1 MTTPAEPIPAARS
14 RKALWLG
21 LAFGGA
27 VIGVFLL
34 GKTGVIGSLESFIGQ
49 MQALADTPW
58 ALPAVI
64 ALFIGAAFVGIPQ
77 FGLIGA
83 AVVAFG
89 PVYGALYSWIA
100 TMVSGSLTF
109 WLGRFSGQAAVARFS
124 GERATRFTQFVNRNA
139 FAASAIVRNVPT
151 GPFLIVNM
159 AFGAVRANF
168 PGYLAGM
175 ALGIIPKILLVTFA
189 GQSLIAAMRG
199 SPLVA
204 VGLALAA
211 VAVFGGIWLYVRQR
225 RRSGKFIAAMQP
237 EQVDSEGAKA
247 D

>member
-1 MTTPAEPIPAARS
+1 MSTQGNRIPAARS
-14 RKALWLG
+14 RKALRLG

-27 VIGVFLL
+27 VILLLIL
-34 GKTGVIGSLESFIGQ
+34 GKTGVIGSLEAFVDE

-64 ALFIGAAFVGIPQ
+64 ALFTVAAFIGLPQ

-89 PVYGALYSWIA
+89 PVNGAIYSWIA
-100 TMVSGSLTF
+100 TMVSGTITF

-124 GERATRFTQFVNRNA
+124 GERAARFTQFVRSNA
-139 FAASAIVRNVPT
+139 FAASIVVRNVPT

-168 PGYLAGM
+168 PAFFAGM
-175 ALGIIPKILLVTFA
+175 GIGTLPKILLVTFA
-189 GQSLIAAMRG
+189 GQSLMAAMRG
-199 SPLVA
+199 SPLIA
-204 VGLALAA
+204 LGLAGVAA
-211 VAVFGGIWLYVRQR
+211 LIFAGIWYYARH
-225 RRSGKFIAAMQP
+225 RSRAGKVIAPNAAEPVDMS
-237 EQVDSEGAKA
+237 EQKA